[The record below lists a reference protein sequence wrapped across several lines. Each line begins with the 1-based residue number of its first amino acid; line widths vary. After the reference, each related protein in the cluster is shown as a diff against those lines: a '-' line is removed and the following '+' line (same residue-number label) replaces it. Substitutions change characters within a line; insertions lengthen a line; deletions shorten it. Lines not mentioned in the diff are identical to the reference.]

1 VLVVQGKAQGVHQ
14 VEHRAGCAAQA
25 GYGAGIRRYFGLN
38 EHDMQGMVN
47 HWTGGDHGSPASAW
61 AGLVLPG
68 LAYGVS
74 NAVANLKNRLTFNS
88 SANSTP
94 KNIFQQ
100 AVDMALIVQKFGGTS
115 VGSTDKIKAVARR
128 VIASHA
134 QGHKMV
140 VVLSAM
146 SGETDRLIG
155 MAQNM
160 QHIPDRRE
168 MDMLLSTGE
177 QVTVALFAMAVKD
190 AGYDAV
196 SLLGDQVKI
205 RTTDMHTR
213 ARITNIDAELINRY
227 VGAGNIVTIAGFQG
241 VTDSG
246 DITTLGRGGSDTT
259 AVALAAALKAD
270 ACEIF
275 TDVEGVYTADPN
287 ICSAAR
293 KIERI
298 SYDEMLEL
306 ASLGAKVLDIR
317 SVGLAKRYRVPIHV
331 RSTFTENE
339 GTWVVEEEKD
349 MESMLVSG
357 VTYSKNEARI
367 TVNKVPDQPGV
378 AAKIFLPI
386 SDAGI
391 VVDMI
396 IQNTR
401 AGSLTDL
408 TFTVPRSEY
417 ARAMGLL
424 QNIAAEINAES
435 VTGAENIAKV
445 SIVGVG
451 MRNHS
456 GIASTMFQILAK
468 EGINIMMIST
478 SEIKVSCIIEEKYTE
493 LAVRALHDAFALD
506 RENVPLEEEM

>member
-1 VLVVQGKAQGVHQ
+1 
-14 VEHRAGCAAQA
+14 
-25 GYGAGIRRYFGLN
+25 
-38 EHDMQGMVN
+38 
-47 HWTGGDHGSPASAW
+47 
-61 AGLVLPG
+61 
-68 LAYGVS
+68 
-74 NAVANLKNRLTFNS
+74 
-88 SANSTP
+88 
-94 KNIFQQ
+94 
-100 AVDMALIVQKFGGTS
+100 MALIVQKFGGTS
-115 VGSTDKIKAVARR
+115 VGNTDKIKAVAQR
-128 VIASHA
+128 VLKSHQ
-134 QGHKMV
+134 QGHRMV

-146 SGETDRLIG
+146 SGETDRLIRL
-155 MAQNM
+155 AKDVQK
-160 QHIPDRRE
+160 IPDQRE
-168 MDMLLSTGE
+168 LDMIVSTGE
-177 QVTVALFAMAVKD
+177 QVTVALFAMAVKE

-196 SLLGDQVKI
+196 SLLGDQVRI
-205 RTTDMHTR
+205 LTSDLHTK
-213 ARITNIDAELINRY
+213 ARIKQIDSDLITKHLDQGK
-227 VGAGNIVTIAGFQG
+227 VVVIAGFQG
-241 VTDSG
+241 VTDGG

-275 TDVEGVYTADPN
+275 TDVEGVYTTDPN
-287 ICSAAR
+287 VCKAAR
-293 KIERI
+293 KIDQI

-317 SVGLAKRYRVPIHV
+317 SVGLAKRFKVPVHV

-339 GTWVVEEEKD
+339 GTWVVEEDKI

-367 TVNKVPDQPGV
+367 TINKVPDQPGV

-391 VVDMI
+391 IVDMI

-401 AGSLTDL
+401 AGAMTDL
-408 TFTVPRSEY
+408 TFTVLRSDY
-417 ARAMGLL
+417 DRAMKLL
-424 QNIAAEINAES
+424 QGVAKEIKAES
-435 VTGAENIAKV
+435 VTGSEDIAKI

-468 EGINIMMIST
+468 EGINILMIST

-493 LAVRALHDAFALD
+493 LAVRALHDAFAMD
-506 RENVPLEEEM
+506 KDNVPTEEAI